1 MRISDWSSDVCSSD
15 LVPAGTGKKTHT
27 GPAETQAADPA
38 RKKRKVLLVADLFCG
53 AGGSSTGAKRALEAL
68 GYEMLLTC
76 VNHWPI
82 AIETHKKNHPKARH
96 YCQDVATLRP
106 LEAVPEGRLDI
117 LMASP
122 TCTHHSRSE
131 E

>member
-1 MRISDWSSDVCSSD
+1 
-15 LVPAGTGKKTHT
+15 
-27 GPAETQAADPA
+27 
-38 RKKRKVLLVADLFCG
+38 
-53 AGGSSTGAKRALEAL
+53 
-68 GYEMLLTC
+68 MLLTC

-122 TCTHHSRSE
+122 TCTHHSRARGGRPTSDQQRMDPWHVVTWLTE
-131 E
+131 LRVKILLLENVPEFVEWGERKSPRPNSRH

>member
-1 MRISDWSSDVCSSD
+1 MND
-15 LVPAGTGKKTHT
+15 LSWPNTLEIEPPTPQKAPDRPRRQTVPAGTGKKTHT

-82 AIETHKKNHPKARH
+82 AI
-96 YCQDVATLRP
+96 
-106 LEAVPEGRLDI
+106 
-117 LMASP
+117 
-122 TCTHHSRSE
+122 RSE
-131 E
+131 EHTSELQSLMRISYAVYCLKNTTLLTYHLK